1 MKKYFIFALFFTIVG
16 GNQLNAQSINYRTL
30 SAEQIQAMA
39 EQKRQQ
45 YDDVKSRADKTKDE
59 FKNAKKEYKAK
70 QKEYKELNKLR
81 KQRKKELKEVE
92 KALKLRSKLRKLSN
106 ELHEVVAGVC
116 RRSRVSSSLTSTHS
130 FLFYAYV
137 ALQTRNDYVSFVP
150 KCPCL

>member
-1 MKKYFIFALFFTIVG
+1 LHTLIETLFYRKRRDKGCFWAKANLRHEEGRLAGRARYSARGMKKYFSFAVFLTIVG

-45 YDDVKSRADKTKDE
+45 YDDAKSRADKTKDE
-59 FKNAKKEYKAK
+59 FKNAQKEYKAK

-106 ELHEVVAGVC
+106 
-116 RRSRVSSSLTSTHS
+116 
-130 FLFYAYV
+130 
-137 ALQTRNDYVSFVP
+137 
-150 KCPCL
+150 